1 MEVDMKTGTLS
12 AIVFVVLSVLLT
24 VVSCSKSDDG
34 AAAKGGKKAVTI
46 TYFTAQGSMYDYN
59 NKMARRL
66 KENENIEVEFQV
78 IPDDQYYTLV
88 KTKLATN
95 EVPDIIEYNT
105 PSNNIELNVQQ
116 NCISLDNEEW
126 FPRLV
131 NPSLLKD
138 PQDGKV
144 YAMPLTSSS
153 TFIAWYFNKTK
164 LEEMGI
170 STEQPKTYAE
180 FLVRCEEIKQKGK
193 GEVAPI
199 VMAAA
204 DSWTVQIFPVT
215 TEMMVMYPNE
225 REICAK
231 LERNEL
237 QWNRIPE
244 FVKIMEDMAALRDM
258 GYLNRDFLSTT
269 FDMSKEK
276 VAGGEAIMA
285 LQTESF
291 AQDIAA
297 KFPDVEL
304 GSWICNYQ
312 DKMILPIGAFVRG
325 LFVTNKGKQ
334 PDEARRFLN
343 LWSQPEYQN
352 IHFQDLPGLPPF
364 KDADGGEM
372 LACVKQL
379 VDTYVP
385 ANQYSVNMN
394 DILSTP
400 SPIYPQ
406 VWLMYVDMLSGGLS
420 PRELMDQ
427 WQGVYEDYMKELGMP
442 GF

>member
-1 MEVDMKTGTLS
+1 MKIGVLPV
-12 AIVFVVLSVLLT
+12 IVFFVLSVFLMA
-24 VVSCSKSDDG
+24 VSCSKSDDG
-34 AAAKGGKKAVTI
+34 AASRDGKTAVTI
-46 TYFTAQGSMYDYN
+46 TYFTSQGSMHEYN

-78 IPDDQYYTLV
+78 VPDDQYYTLA

-105 PSNNIELNVQQ
+105 PSNNIELNVQE
-116 NCISLDNEEW
+116 NCIPLDNEEW

-131 NPSLLKD
+131 NPELLRD
-138 PQDGKV
+138 PRDGKV

-153 TFIAWYFNKTK
+153 TFLAWYFNKTK
-164 LEEMGI
+164 LEEMEI
-170 STEQPKTYAE
+170 STGQPRSYAD
-180 FLVRCEEIKQKGK
+180 FLARCEEIKQKGN

-204 DSWTVQIFPVT
+204 DSWTVQIYPVVG
-215 TEMMVMYPNE
+215 EMMVMYPNE

-244 FVKIMEDMAALRDM
+244 FLKVMEDMAALKDL
-258 GYLNRDFLSTT
+258 GYLNKDFLSTT

-276 VAGGEAIMA
+276 VARGEAIMA

-291 AQDIAA
+291 PQDIAA
-297 KFPDVEL
+297 KFPDIEM

-312 DKMILPIGAFVRG
+312 DKMILPIGAYVRG
-325 LFVTNKGKQ
+325 LFVPKKGKH

-364 KDADGGEM
+364 KDGDGGEM
-372 LACVKQL
+372 LDCVRRL

-406 VWLMYVDMLSGGLS
+406 VWLMYVDMLSGGLT